1 MHEIHEEPVEDVD
14 EEHMEFQFFQGL
26 KHNY

>member
-1 MHEIHEEPVEDVD
+1 MYETHEELVEDVD

-26 KHNY
+26 NYNY